1 MAPLTPKR
9 GDDDEHW
16 EAWQQSLGEGGLV
29 SYRYVGCSS
38 RALSRHTAVGGMRVR
53 RDLRTA
59 GGLLAAPLGIAL
71 LDTAG
76 INVDPIGICAPT
88 QIDVTVFEPARD
100 VDAVV
105 IHGAVVREGRTQMF
119 TEGRIEDAA
128 RPGRVIGFG
137 TTSWAVTA
145 PTPPGFVYVDPGAG
159 VPDTSGLP
167 PFVSAFGV
175 TRRADDG
182 GYELAGLS
190 PRVGRDGLH
199 QGPIQA
205 MLEAAALDV
214 ARDAAGTDAIYAEHT
229 AATIAQ
235 RGKAGPF
242 VATATVLADDAG
254 VIACRA
260 ELRDHGA
267 DPRLVATGFALY
279 RGS

>member
-1 MAPLTPKR
+1 VN
-9 GDDDEHW
+9 DEHW
-16 EAWQQSLGEGGLV
+16 EAWQRSLGEGGLV

-76 INVDPIGICAPT
+76 INVDPIAQCAPT
-88 QIDVTVFEPARD
+88 QIDVTVFEPAHD
-100 VDAVV
+100 VDEVV

-137 TTSWAVTA
+137 TTSWAVAA
-145 PTPPGFVYVDPGAG
+145 PTPPGFVYVDPGPGA
-159 VPDTSGLP
+159 PDAPGLP

-175 TRRADDG
+175 TRRDG
-182 GYELAGLS
+182 GEYELAGLS
-190 PRVGRDGLH
+190 PQVGRDGLH

-205 MLEAAALDV
+205 MLEAAALEV
-214 ARDAAGTDAIYAEHT
+214 ARDAVGSDAIYAEHT
-229 AATIAQ
+229 AATIVQ

-242 VATATVLADDAG
+242 VATATAFANDGG
-254 VIACRA
+254 VVACRA
-260 ELRDHGA
+260 ELRDDGA
-267 DPRLVATGFALY
+267 DSRLVATGFSLY
-279 RGS
+279 RRS

>member
-1 MAPLTPKR
+1 LTPKR
-9 GDDDEHW
+9 EEDEHW
-16 EAWQQSLGEGGLV
+16 EAWKRSLGEGGLV

-38 RALSRHTAVGGMRVR
+38 RALSRHTAVGGMRLR
-53 RDLRTA
+53 RDLRSA

-76 INVDPIGICAPT
+76 INVDPIGRCAPT
-88 QIDVTVFEPARD
+88 QIDVTVFGPAHD
-100 VDAVV
+100 VDEIA
-105 IHGAVVREGRTQMF
+105 IHGAIVREGRTQMF

-137 TTSWAVTA
+137 TTSWAVME
-145 PTPPGFVYVDPGAG
+145 PTPPGFVYVDPGPG
-159 VPDTSGLP
+159 VPDTPDLP
-167 PFVSAFGV
+167 PFVTAFGV
-175 TRRADDG
+175 MPRSGG

-190 PRVGRDGLH
+190 PQVGADGLH

-214 ARDAAGTDAIYAEHT
+214 ARNAAGTDAIYAEHT
-229 AATIAQ
+229 ATTIVQ

-242 VATATVLADDAG
+242 VATASLLTDDAG

-267 DPRLVATGFALY
+267 GRLVATAFSLH
-279 RGS
+279 RPVTR

>member
-1 MAPLTPKR
+1 VT
-9 GDDDEHW
+9 DEHW
-16 EAWQQSLGEGGLV
+16 EAWKRSLGEGGLV

-38 RALSRHTAVGGMRVR
+38 RALSRATAVGGMRVR
-53 RDLRTA
+53 RDLRSA

-76 INVDPIGICAPT
+76 INVDPIGRCAPT
-88 QIDVTVFEPARD
+88 QIDVTVFEPAHD
-100 VDAVV
+100 VNEIA
-105 IHGAVVREGRTQMF
+105 IHGAIVREGRTQMF

-137 TTSWAVTA
+137 TTSWAVME
-145 PTPPGFVYVDPGAG
+145 PTPPGFVYVDPGPG
-159 VPDTSGLP
+159 VPDAPDLP

-175 TRRADDG
+175 TPLTDGG

-190 PRVGRDGLH
+190 PQVGADGLH

-214 ARDAAGTDAIYAEHT
+214 ARDTAGTDAIYAEHT
-229 AATIAQ
+229 GTTIVQ

-242 VATATVLADDAG
+242 VATASLLAHDAG

-260 ELRDHGA
+260 ELHDHGA
-267 DPRLVATGFALY
+267 DGRLVATAFSLY
-279 RGS
+279 RHVTP